1 MREIAVSGVR
11 PTGKQH
17 LGNYFGAV
25 INFVKMQEE
34 YNGFFFIAD
43 YHSLTTHPS
52 PGDLNA
58 NVKQTLIEYL
68 ACGLDPAKCT
78 LYAQSDVPQIAEMY
92 LIFNMLAYLG
102 ELEKVPTFK
111 EKVRDN
117 PNNVNAGL
125 LTYPVLMAV
134 DVLIHH
140 AQKVPVGKDQMQH
153 IEMMRNFGNRFN
165 HLYKVD
171 YFKEPL
177 GFNYGD
183 NPVSVPS
190 LDGEGKM
197 SKSKG
202 ENTVIYL
209 ADEADVIRK
218 KIMRAVSD
226 SGPTSPNQEKP
237 EMIQNLFDLMKLVSA
252 NDTIQFFDDAYN
264 NCNIRY
270 GDLKKQLAEDAVN
283 YLTPIRERIREIS
296 SNEKYLNEVL
306 AAGGEKARN
315 SAIKTVKEV
324 REIIGLKGF

>member
-209 ADEADVIRK
+209 ADEAEVIRK

-237 EMIQNLFDLMKLVSA
+237 EMIQNLFDLMKLVSG
-252 NDTIQFFDDAYN
+252 NDTVRFFDDAYN

-296 SNEKYLNEVL
+296 DNEKYLNEVL
-306 AAGGEKARN
+306 AAGGERARN
-315 SAIKTVKEV
+315 SATKTVKEV

>member
-209 ADEADVIRK
+209 ADEAEVIRK

-237 EMIQNLFDLMKLVSA
+237 EMIQNLFDLLKLVSA
-252 NDTIQFFDDAYN
+252 NDTVQFFDDAYN

>member
-52 PGDLNA
+52 PSDLNA

-177 GFNYGD
+177 GFNYGE

-226 SGPTSPNQEKP
+226 SGPTILNHKKP
-237 EMIQNLFDLMKLVSA
+237 EMIQNLFDLMALVSKKETV
-252 NDTIQFFDDAYN
+252 DFFEDAYN
-264 NCNIRY
+264 TCNIRY

-296 SNEKYLNEVL
+296 ADEKYLNQVL

-315 SAIKTVKEV
+315 SAGKTVKEV